1 MRRLLGFLM
10 VGLLLAGTAAA
21 CSSDDDGGGGDTTTT
36 AADSGGGSTDTT
48 AADSGDSGGGNE
60 AIAAYCDSVQEFVAA
75 GEALAADPTDADA
88 QQTFTDLGT
97 QLATDG
103 AALAGEVGTFSADD
117 AAQFQECQ
125 TDFSGAQG

>member
-10 VGLLLAGTAAA
+10 VGLLFAGTAAA
-21 CSSDDDGGGGDTTTT
+21 CSSDDDGGGDTTTT

-48 AADSGDSGGGNE
+48 AADSGDSGGGGNE
-60 AIAAYCDSVQEFVAA
+60 AITAYCDSVQEFVDA

-103 AALAGEVGTFSADD
+103 AALAGQVGTFSADD

-125 TDFSGAQG
+125 TDFSSAQG

>member
-10 VGLLLAGTAAA
+10 VGLLFAGTAAA
-21 CSSDDDGGGGDTTTT
+21 CSSDDDGGGDTTTT

-60 AIAAYCDSVQEFVAA
+60 AITAYCDSVQEFVDAA
-75 GEALAADPTDADA
+75 EAFAADPTDTDA
-88 QQTFTDLGT
+88 QQTFQELGT

-103 AALAGEVGTFSADD
+103 AALAGEVGTFTADD

-125 TDFSGAQG
+125 TDFASAQG